1 MLSRS
6 LSEICRIEMY
16 TLFITTVIIIIIII
30 IIGIINIYYYYSYL
44 EFYILP
50 H

>member
-30 IIGIINIYYYYSYL
+30 IGIINIYYYYSYL